1 MTTQPTTA
9 PTRRSPG
16 PFSCTLDR
24 DGCDDIFYIN
34 GADDTSVAQVVFWDS
49 DDGWA
54 ARAAANARL
63 LTAAPD
69 LLDALKALLAARPY
83 RNANKHNVAVVNALA
98 AIAKAEGRPS

>member
-1 MTTQPTTA
+1 MTTQPTQH
-9 PTRRSPG
+9 SPG
-16 PFSCTLDR
+16 PFTCTLDK

-54 ARAAANARL
+54 GRAAANARL

-69 LLDALKALLAARPY
+69 LLDALKALLAARPNE
-83 RNANKHNVAVVNALA
+83 NATEYDVAADRALA
-98 AIAKAEGRPS
+98 AVAKAEGRPS